1 MPDVN
6 LAEIPASLPEAAL
19 SLEAL
24 YLRGSSWLAA
34 HLPQTGTV
42 IAGTTFS
49 LYGRHIADAARRAAQ
64 HWPFILRVGLFV
76 GLVGFGFGMI
86 VGTIAPLVT
95 EGLRWVG
102 TPYLVPTIF
111 AAFIVIGILAE
122 RSGRI

>member
-1 MPDVN
+1 MPN
-6 LAEIPASLPEAAL
+6 IYLADLPASIPEAAQ

-34 HLPQTGTV
+34 RLPQAGAV
-42 IAGTTFS
+42 IAVTTFS
-49 LYGRHIADAARRAAQ
+49 LYARHIADTARRVAQ
-64 HWPFILRVGLFV
+64 NWPFILRLVLFV

-102 TPYLVPTIF
+102 TPYLVPTIL